1 MSGEIY
7 AIVFKGAIVEGFTA
21 DAVKS
26 QLAKLLKTDIEKTAA
41 LFSGKQIVLKKTT
54 DRAEA
59 TRYGKA
65 LRKVGADVGIRVV
78 KAASRNTGHVPA
90 FHTADQPPTQQLTAE
105 ALSSE
110 VSVSELPESERTA
123 SKSAASKSAAA
134 ERAAAE
140 RAVAERAVA
149 ERAVSE
155 VLVVDTSGIT
165 LALNEGDLFDPVPK
179 VASPEIDLSRLSVAE
194 NDGTPLVEP
203 ADPIVI
209 TMDLSE
215 FSIKDNDGTALV
227 EHPDQHISKVVV
239 PDFSLD
245 APGALLETLPK
256 EKARLHPSTTGIT
269 LAIAGA
275 ALLANE
281 SPQPP
286 APAAPDTSNINL
298 APNIDV

>member
-123 SKSAASKSAAA
+123 SKSAAA

-140 RAVAERAVA
+140 RAVAEVP
-149 ERAVSE
+149 
-155 VLVVDTSGIT
+155 VVDTSGIT

-227 EHPDQHISKVVV
+227 EHPDQHISKVAV

-281 SPQPP
+281 PPQPP

>member
-123 SKSAASKSAAA
+123 SERTASKSAA
-134 ERAAAE
+134 
-140 RAVAERAVA
+140 AERAVA

-155 VLVVDTSGIT
+155 VPVVDTSGIT

-281 SPQPP
+281 PPQPP

>member
-78 KAASRNTGHVPA
+78 KAASRNTGHVRA

-105 ALSSE
+105 ARSSE
-110 VSVSELPESERTA
+110 VSVSELPESESAA
-123 SKSAASKSAAA
+123 SKSAESKSAAA
-134 ERAAAE
+134 ERA
-140 RAVAERAVA
+140 
-149 ERAVSE
+149 VSE
-155 VLVVDTSGIT
+155 VPVVDTSGIT

-281 SPQPP
+281 PPQPP

>member
-78 KAASRNTGHVPA
+78 KAASRNTGHVRA

-105 ALSSE
+105 ARSSE

-123 SKSAASKSAAA
+123 SKSAA
-134 ERAAAE
+134 
-140 RAVAERAVA
+140 A

-155 VLVVDTSGIT
+155 VPVVDTSGIT

-227 EHPDQHISKVVV
+227 EHPDQHISKVAV

-281 SPQPP
+281 PPQPP

>member
-78 KAASRNTGHVPA
+78 KAASRNTGHVRA

-123 SKSAASKSAAA
+123 SKSAAS
-134 ERAAAE
+134 
-140 RAVAERAVA
+140 

-155 VLVVDTSGIT
+155 VPVVDTSGIT

-227 EHPDQHISKVVV
+227 EHPDQHISKVAV

-281 SPQPP
+281 PPQPP

>member
-54 DRAEA
+54 DQAEA

-105 ALSSE
+105 ARSSE

-123 SKSAASKSAAA
+123 SKSAA
-134 ERAAAE
+134 
-140 RAVAERAVA
+140 A

-155 VLVVDTSGIT
+155 VPVVDTSGIT

-281 SPQPP
+281 PPQPP

>member
-105 ALSSE
+105 ARSSE

-123 SKSAASKSAAA
+123 SKSAA
-134 ERAAAE
+134 
-140 RAVAERAVA
+140 A

-155 VLVVDTSGIT
+155 VPVVDTSGIT

-281 SPQPP
+281 PPQPP

>member
-123 SKSAASKSAAA
+123 SERTASKSAAA

-140 RAVAERAVA
+140 RAVAEVP
-149 ERAVSE
+149 
-155 VLVVDTSGIT
+155 VVDTSGIT
-165 LALNEGDLFDPVPK
+165 LALNEGNLFDPVPK

-227 EHPDQHISKVVV
+227 EHPDQHISKVAV

-281 SPQPP
+281 PPQPP

>member
-26 QLAKLLKTDIEKTAA
+26 QLAKLLKTDIKKTAA

-65 LRKVGADVGIRVV
+65 LRKIGADVGIRVV
-78 KAASRNTGHVPA
+78 KAASRNTGHVRA
-90 FHTADQPPTQQLTAE
+90 FHTADPPPTQQLTAE

-110 VSVSELPESERTA
+110 VSVSELPESER
-123 SKSAASKSAAA
+123 AAS
-134 ERAAAE
+134 
-140 RAVAERAVA
+140 
-149 ERAVSE
+149 E
-155 VLVVDTSGIT
+155 VPVVDTSGFT

-203 ADPIVI
+203 ADAIVI

-227 EHPDQHISKVVV
+227 AHPDQHISTVAV

-245 APGALLETLPK
+245 APGALLETRPK
-256 EKARLHPSTTGIT
+256 EKALLNPSTTGMT

-281 SPQPP
+281 PPPAP

-298 APNIDV
+298 APNVDA

>member
-123 SKSAASKSAAA
+123 SKSAAA

-140 RAVAERAVA
+140 RAV
-149 ERAVSE
+149 SE
-155 VLVVDTSGIT
+155 VPVVDTSGIT

-281 SPQPP
+281 PPQPP

>member
-110 VSVSELPESERTA
+110 VSVSELPESESAA
-123 SKSAASKSAAA
+123 SKSAESKSAAA
-134 ERAAAE
+134 ERA
-140 RAVAERAVA
+140 
-149 ERAVSE
+149 VSE
-155 VLVVDTSGIT
+155 VPVVDTSGIT

-281 SPQPP
+281 PPQPP

>member
-134 ERAAAE
+134 ERA
-140 RAVAERAVA
+140 
-149 ERAVSE
+149 VSE

-227 EHPDQHISKVVV
+227 EHPDQHISKVAV

-281 SPQPP
+281 PPQPP

>member
-26 QLAKLLKTDIEKTAA
+26 QLAKILKTDIKKTAA

-123 SKSAASKSAAA
+123 SKSAA
-134 ERAAAE
+134 
-140 RAVAERAVA
+140 A

-155 VLVVDTSGIT
+155 VPVVDTSGIT

-227 EHPDQHISKVVV
+227 EHPDQHISKVAV

-281 SPQPP
+281 PPQPP

>member
-123 SKSAASKSAAA
+123 SKSAA
-134 ERAAAE
+134 
-140 RAVAERAVA
+140 A

-227 EHPDQHISKVVV
+227 EHPDQHISKVAV

-281 SPQPP
+281 PPQPP

>member
-26 QLAKLLKTDIEKTAA
+26 QLAKILKTDIKKTAA

-105 ALSSE
+105 ARSSE

-123 SKSAASKSAAA
+123 SKSAA
-134 ERAAAE
+134 
-140 RAVAERAVA
+140 A

-155 VLVVDTSGIT
+155 VPVVDTSGIT

-281 SPQPP
+281 PPQPP

>member
-26 QLAKLLKTDIEKTAA
+26 QLAKILKTDIKKTAA

-78 KAASRNTGHVPA
+78 KAASRNTGHVRA

-105 ALSSE
+105 ARSSE
-110 VSVSELPESERTA
+110 VSVSELPESESAA
-123 SKSAASKSAAA
+123 SKSAESKSAAA
-134 ERAAAE
+134 ERA
-140 RAVAERAVA
+140 
-149 ERAVSE
+149 VSE
-155 VLVVDTSGIT
+155 VPVVDTSGIT

-281 SPQPP
+281 PPQPP